1 MAARGIAFSVRCLM
15 ADAYEDG
22 RERGCAESRT
32 QALEDM
38 KPGTFGDHVDRPQL
52 QWPPPILRVSNDR
65 GDGGDIRGG
74 QDVDPPSPARGYSS
88 WKNSST
94 VQVSSLSVGSSSG
107 RRSARPVVPV
117 LACQSAI
124 ARRSGREV

>member
-52 QWPPPILRVSNDR
+52 QCPLLILREQR
-65 GDGGDIRGG
+65 
-74 QDVDPPSPARGYSS
+74 
-88 WKNSST
+88 
-94 VQVSSLSVGSSSG
+94 
-107 RRSARPVVPV
+107 
-117 LACQSAI
+117 
-124 ARRSGREV
+124 